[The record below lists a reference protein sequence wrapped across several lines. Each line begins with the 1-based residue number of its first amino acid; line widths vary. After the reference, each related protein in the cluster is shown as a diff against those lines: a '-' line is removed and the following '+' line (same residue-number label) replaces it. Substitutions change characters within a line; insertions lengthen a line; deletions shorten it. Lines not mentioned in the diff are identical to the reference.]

1 MSRYNLRP
9 YTSVYKDPGSVEINA
24 LQRQKFQQAFNA
36 DDMLA
41 GAVDQMQ
48 AADFE
53 GDQNL
58 KMELEK
64 NTRQQLQ
71 DRSSRGD
78 YETMMLDVSKSAREF
93 SNEYQPIKQ
102 NAERYDAYKKR
113 LQEAYEKGDIF
124 ADTYNK
130 SLAKSNFGYSG
141 LQRNE
146 DGSIDD
152 GSYFNGYNFVKDV
165 DIQDEM
171 STAMKDYAAKEGGT
185 ITQQVGQGP
194 NAIYTIKIGE
204 SYKTVPTKDV
214 EFIFNNVISQPDVAA
229 SLKQRVDLSTFNVT
243 DDEIRQRLTASL
255 YGDENDPEN
264 NGLIGLRDKAIQD
277 GNNDLAAK
285 LDEKIKKEMSLLSSA
300 GIESEEEAMQA
311 RQNYLRD
318 ETFSGI
324 TNRELGVA
332 IKKFAYENV
341 EKEYIINYDELYLTQ
356 LKAALDKQ
364 TPTVSF
370 DTGVTQLTNPGGTGI
385 DDINSYVE
393 TYEGAKLL
401 VSNDATIYAR
411 DKGLISG
418 DRIITEQDILNG
430 NVPDEMLGMLESY
443 RRKINDAND
452 QIYLQNMRL
461 QEAYEETGYTEG
473 IDNVKKN
480 TYGDVT
486 GQEFISNARD
496 ILNMPNATDE
506 QIAYRIA
513 DLGNYSKELQGGRGI
528 SAALEAKIGDV
539 RLAQQQINQLGGNA
553 VAKFTSDLNPS
564 LDEVNNYLENNSK
577 TLVGGTTS
585 TTFPGETDPMAQVNT
600 KAVKQT
606 FEKRPLNP
614 NFRIFYGGLKQD
626 ADGNVASLVRDYE
639 LDPDKPLKVTQVTF
653 DKQPY
658 LGEPTVSMQLDAVD
672 PKTGNNIIVKVPTSN
687 FQASGLDQYF
697 NDPMYQMA
705 MTYGKAS
712 VAGLDDVNIGFYT
725 QNGQYN
731 GHFQYN
737 FDKGGNVVS
746 VGTYNQEGK
755 LLNTYSPNDPM
766 IEKMIRDNTKE
777 DPITGQP
784 EMTFR
789 MMTN

>member
-41 GAVDQMQ
+41 GAVDQMK

-93 SNEYQPIKQ
+93 DKGYQPIKQ

-204 SYKTVPTKDV
+204 SYKTVPQKDV

-277 GNNDLAAK
+277 GNNDRAAK
-285 LDEKIKKEMSLLSSA
+285 LDEKIKKEMSLLNSA

-318 ETFSGI
+318 ETLSGI

-341 EKEYIINYDELYLTQ
+341 EKEYIINYDKLYLTQ
-356 LKAALDKQ
+356 LKSALDKQ

-370 DTGVTQLTNPGGTGI
+370 DTGVTQLTNPGGTTF
-385 DDINSYVE
+385 DDVNNYIE
-393 TYEGAKLL
+393 TFEGAKLL

-443 RRKINDAND
+443 RKKINDAND
-452 QIYLQNMRL
+452 QIYLQNIRL
-461 QEAYEETGYTEG
+461 QEAYEETGYRQGLDNVLDKDYNGLSGSEF
-473 IDNVKKN
+473 IDN
-480 TYGDVT
+480 
-486 GQEFISNARD
+486 ARKV
-496 ILNMPNATDE
+496 LNMTGASDE
-506 QIAYRIA
+506 IVAAEIIRLNSINDEINTGKEPKERLTPEMLEIQDKIFK
-513 DLGNYSKELQGGRGI
+513 LGENRVNNFS
-528 SAALEAKIGDV
+528 
-539 RLAQQQINQLGGNA
+539 
-553 VAKFTSDLNPS
+553 SDFSPS
-564 LDEVNNYLENNSK
+564 LDEVNNYLEKNSR

-585 TTFPGETDPMAQVNT
+585 TTFPGETDAMAQTNT

-606 FEKRPLNP
+606 FEQRPLNP

-626 ADGNVASLVRDYE
+626 ADGNVASLVKDYD

-712 VAGLDDVNIGFYT
+712 VAGLDNVNIGFYT
-725 QNGQYN
+725 QKGQYN
-731 GHFQYN
+731 GHLQYN
-737 FDKGGNVVS
+737 FDKGGNVAS
-746 VGTYNQEGK
+746 IGTYNQEGK

-766 IEKMIRDNTKE
+766 IEQIIRDNTKE
-777 DPITGQP
+777 NPITKQP

>member
-9 YTSVYKDPGSVEINA
+9 YTSVYKDPGSVEINT

-36 DDMLA
+36 DDALA
-41 GAVDQMQ
+41 GAVDQMK

-113 LQEAYEKGDIF
+113 LQESYEKGDIF

-171 STAMKDYAAKEGGT
+171 STAMDDYAAKKGGT
-185 ITQQVGQGP
+185 ITQRVGQGP
-194 NAIYTIKIGE
+194 NAMYTIKIGE
-204 SYKTVPTKDV
+204 NYDTVLQKDV

-229 SLKQRVDLSTFNVT
+229 SLKQRVDLSTFDVT
-243 DDEIRQRLTASL
+243 DEEIRQRLTASL

-264 NGLIGLRDKAIQD
+264 NGLIGQRDKAIQD

-285 LDEKIKKEMSLLSSA
+285 LDEKIKKETSLLNSA

-311 RQNYLRD
+311 RQKYLRD

-341 EKEYIINYDELYLTQ
+341 EREYIMNYDELYLTQ
-356 LKAALDKQ
+356 LKSALDKQ

-370 DTGVTQLTNPGGTGI
+370 DTGVTQLTNPGGTSVDGI
-385 DDINSYVE
+385 NNYVE
-393 TYEGAKLL
+393 TYEGAKIL
-401 VSNDATIYAR
+401 VSNDATTYAR

-461 QEAYEETGYTEG
+461 QEAYETTGYSQG
-473 IDNVKKN
+473 IDNVLDKDYN
-480 TYGDVT
+480 GLS
-486 GQEFISNARD
+486 GSEFIDNARKV
-496 ILNMPNATDE
+496 LNMPGASDE
-506 QIAYRIA
+506 NVAAEIIRLNSINDKIDIGKEPKERLTPEMLEIQDKIFK
-513 DLGNYSKELQGGRGI
+513 LGENRVNNFS
-528 SAALEAKIGDV
+528 
-539 RLAQQQINQLGGNA
+539 
-553 VAKFTSDLNPS
+553 SDFSPS
-564 LDEVNNYLENNSK
+564 LDEVNEHLEKNSR

-585 TTFPGETDPMAQVNT
+585 TTFPSETDPMVQPNT

-606 FEKRPLNP
+606 FEQRPLNP

-626 ADGNVASLVRDYE
+626 ADGNVASLVKDYE
-639 LDPDKPLKVTQVTF
+639 LDPDKPIKVTQVTF
-653 DKQPY
+653 DMQPY

-672 PKTGNNIIVKVPTSN
+672 PKSGNNIIVKVPTSN

-712 VAGLDDVNIGFYT
+712 VAGLDNVNIGFYT

-737 FDKGGNVVS
+737 FGKGGNVVS
-746 VGTYNQEGK
+746 IGSYNQEGK
-755 LLNTYSPNDPM
+755 LLNTYSLNDPT
-766 IEKMIRDNTKE
+766 IEKIIRDNTRL
-777 DPITGQP
+777 DRITKQP
-784 EMTFR
+784 LVTFR

>member
-171 STAMKDYAAKEGGT
+171 STAMKDYAAKKGGT

-194 NAIYTIKIGE
+194 NAMYTIKIGE

-370 DTGVTQLTNPGGTGI
+370 DTGVTQLTNPGGTTF
-385 DDINSYVE
+385 DDVNNYVE

-443 RRKINDAND
+443 RKKINDAND
-452 QIYLQNMRL
+452 QIYLQNIRL
-461 QEAYEETGYTEG
+461 QEAYEETGYRQGLDNVLDKDYNGLSGSEF
-473 IDNVKKN
+473 IDN
-480 TYGDVT
+480 
-486 GQEFISNARD
+486 ARKV
-496 ILNMPNATDE
+496 LNMTGASDE
-506 QIAYRIA
+506 IVAAEIIRLNSINDEINRGKEPKERLTPEMLEIQDKIFK
-513 DLGNYSKELQGGRGI
+513 LGENRVNNFS
-528 SAALEAKIGDV
+528 
-539 RLAQQQINQLGGNA
+539 
-553 VAKFTSDLNPS
+553 SDFSPS
-564 LDEVNNYLENNSK
+564 LDEVNNYLEKNSR

-585 TTFPGETDPMAQVNT
+585 TTFPGETDAMAQTNT

-606 FEKRPLNP
+606 FEQRPLNP

-626 ADGNVASLVRDYE
+626 ADGNVASLVKDYD

-658 LGEPTVSMQLDAVD
+658 LGEPTVTMQLDAVD

-712 VAGLDDVNIGFYT
+712 VAGLDNVNIGFYT
-725 QNGQYN
+725 QKGQYN
-731 GHFQYN
+731 GHLQYN
-737 FDKGGNVVS
+737 FDKGGNVAS
-746 VGTYNQEGK
+746 IGTYNQEGK

-766 IEKMIRDNTKE
+766 IEQIIRDNTKE
-777 DPITGQP
+777 NPITKQP

>member
-93 SNEYQPIKQ
+93 DKGYQPIKQ

-204 SYKTVPTKDV
+204 SYKTVPQKDV

-318 ETFSGI
+318 ETLSGI

-356 LKAALDKQ
+356 LKSALDKQ

-370 DTGVTQLTNPGGTGI
+370 DTGVTQLTNPGGTTF
-385 DDINSYVE
+385 DDVNNYVE

-443 RRKINDAND
+443 RKKINDAND
-452 QIYLQNMRL
+452 QIYLQNIRL
-461 QEAYEETGYTEG
+461 QEAYEETGYRQGLDNVLDKDYNGLSGSEF
-473 IDNVKKN
+473 IDN
-480 TYGDVT
+480 
-486 GQEFISNARD
+486 ARKV
-496 ILNMPNATDE
+496 LNMTGASDE
-506 QIAYRIA
+506 NVAAEIIRLNSINDEINRGKEPKERLTPEMLEIQDKIFK
-513 DLGNYSKELQGGRGI
+513 LGENRVNNFS
-528 SAALEAKIGDV
+528 
-539 RLAQQQINQLGGNA
+539 
-553 VAKFTSDLNPS
+553 SDFSPS
-564 LDEVNNYLENNSK
+564 LDEVNNYLEKNSR

-585 TTFPGETDPMAQVNT
+585 TTFPGETDAMAQTNT

-606 FEKRPLNP
+606 FEQRPLNP

-658 LGEPTVSMQLDAVD
+658 LGEPTVTMQLDAVD

-712 VAGLDDVNIGFYT
+712 VAGLDNVNIGFYT
-725 QNGQYN
+725 QKGQYN
-731 GHFQYN
+731 GHLQYN
-737 FDKGGNVVS
+737 FDKGGNVAS
-746 VGTYNQEGK
+746 IGTYNQEGK

-766 IEKMIRDNTKE
+766 IEQIIRDNTKE
-777 DPITGQP
+777 NPITKQP